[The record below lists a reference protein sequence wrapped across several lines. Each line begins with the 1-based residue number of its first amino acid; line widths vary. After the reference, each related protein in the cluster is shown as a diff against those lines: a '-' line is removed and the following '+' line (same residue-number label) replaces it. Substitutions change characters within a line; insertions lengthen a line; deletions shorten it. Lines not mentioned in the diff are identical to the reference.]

1 MVHGLEKFK
10 EYFGNHTNQYVLIG
24 GTACDILMDELGASF
39 RATKD
44 LDMVLIIE
52 TLDSPFGETF
62 WQFIEDGG
70 YEHRE
75 KGTGENQ
82 FYRFTDP
89 KDASFPQMIE
99 LFSKLPN
106 EFELSFDKGLTPIH
120 IDESIVSL
128 SAILL
133 NDDYYDLL
141 VKGRRTV
148 DGFSLIELETV
159 ILFKIKAWLD
169 MKKRKEA
176 GEDVDTKNI
185 RKHKNDV
192 FWLLANVAPTSRI
205 EPSRD
210 IQNDA
215 IQFIE
220 QIKED
225 KPDLKNLGI
234 KGTSLDEMLDIL
246 GDIFLPGVPGAK

>member
-10 EYFGNHTNQYVLIG
+10 EYFRAHTNQYVFIG
-24 GTACDILMDELGASF
+24 GTACDILMSELGDSF

-44 LDMVLIIE
+44 LDIVLIIE
-52 TLDSPFGETF
+52 ALDYSFGETF

-75 KGTGENQ
+75 KGIGKNQ

-89 KDASFPQMIE
+89 KDSTFPKMIE
-99 LFSKLPN
+99 LFSVLLD
-106 EFELSFDKGLTPIH
+106 EFELKFDKGLTPIH
-120 IDESIVSL
+120 IDESIISL

-141 VKGRRTV
+141 VRSRRV
-148 DGFSLIELETV
+148 IDSISLIELETV

-169 MKKRKEA
+169 LKKRKEE
-176 GEDVDTKNI
+176 GDDVDTKNI

-192 FWLLANVAPTSRI
+192 FRLLANVSPTSRI
-205 EPSRD
+205 KTSQD
-210 IQNDA
+210 IQNDV
-215 IQFIE
+215 IQFIK
-220 QIKED
+220 QIEED
-225 KPDLKNLGI
+225 KPVLKNLGI
-234 KGTSLDEMLDIL
+234 RGTSLDDMLVL
-246 GDIFLPGVPGAK
+246 LSNIFL

>member
-10 EYFGNHTNQYVLIG
+10 EYFGHHSDQYVFIG
-24 GTACDILMDELGASF
+24 GTACSILMNELGTTF

-52 TLDSPFGETF
+52 ALDSSFGETF

-75 KGTGENQ
+75 KGTSKNQ
-82 FYRFTDP
+82 FYRFKEP
-89 KDASFPQMIE
+89 KDKSFPKMIE

-106 EFELSFDKGLTPIH
+106 EFEFSLDRKLTPIH
-120 IDESIVSL
+120 IDESIISL

-133 NDDYYDLL
+133 NDDYYNLL
-141 VKGRRTV
+141 VKGRRLV
-148 DGFSLIELETV
+148 DGFSVIELETI

-176 GEDVDTKNI
+176 GENIDTKDI
-185 RKHKNDV
+185 KKHKNDI
-192 FWLLANVAPTSRI
+192 FRLLANVSPTSRI
-205 EPSRD
+205 ESTND
-210 IQNDA
+210 IQNDVV
-215 IQFIE
+215 QFIE

-225 KPDLKNLGI
+225 KLDLKNLGI
-234 KGTSLDEMLDIL
+234 RNTSLDEMLEIL
-246 GDIFLPGVPGAK
+246 EGIFIRKP